1 VACGGGGGAW
11 RGIVVLSVNTHLLL
25 ALLGDGGAA
34 AHTAVGGHEGFDQLV
49 EDLDAGGDAGGR
61 HLPGTRGAWVY

>member
-1 VACGGGGGAW
+1 VS
-11 RGIVVLSVNTHLLL
+11 VVTHLLL